1 MLHEKSDSSIGQIQ
15 CHLFGSFEDMKK
27 SDVSNYW
34 HLTLSILVVLDDGIW
49 NFISISLI
57 LHEIF
62 IWWTSFHFHIYTCT
76 TIRVAERKMITS
88 NCVYV
93 DDLVFSI
100 LSKNIRFFFLLV
112 PNTIQFYVVKKPT
125 SCSRVVIKQIE
136 EKWTLHN
143 FEYLFQI

>member
-27 SDVSNYW
+27 SNVSNYW

-100 LSKNIRFFFLLV
+100 LSKNIRFFFSSGSKYNSVLRCEEAHIL
-112 PNTIQFYVVKKPT
+112 FK
-125 SCSRVVIKQIE
+125 SCHKADWRKMNS
-136 EKWTLHN
+136 T
-143 FEYLFQI
+143 